1 MKEIKCER
9 GKPGREK
16 RMSTRVYHLSDKFKM
31 MISIMILF
39 KDIKLIGQSD
49 SYHVLQVLAIGME
62 REKEEYKS

>member
-9 GKPGREK
+9 GKPGRE
-16 RMSTRVYHLSDKFKM
+16 RRISTRVYHLSDKFKI

-62 REKEEYKS
+62 AGKRGI